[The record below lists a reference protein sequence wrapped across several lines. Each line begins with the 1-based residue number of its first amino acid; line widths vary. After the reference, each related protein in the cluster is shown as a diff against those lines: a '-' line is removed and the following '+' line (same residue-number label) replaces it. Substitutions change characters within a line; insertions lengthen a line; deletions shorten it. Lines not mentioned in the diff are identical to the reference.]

1 MAGSS
6 KDSSVNP
13 IDSINRDYL
22 PEHVAIIMDGNGRWA
37 KKRNLIRTNGHTE
50 GLKRAKEIAKA
61 ASDLGLK
68 YITFYVFSTENWK
81 RTEQEVGFLMNLI
94 HTYLLSEFSFCK
106 ENGIRVRLLGDRTGL
121 PENVR
126 KDIDQIERDTENF
139 KDKLTICLAINYG
152 GRDEII
158 RSVKKLVDSGVSS
171 EEISE
176 KTIVK
181 NFDVPEIPDVDLLIR
196 TGGEKRLSNFL
207 MWHSAYAELLFT
219 DTLWPDYFKDE
230 FYSNIAEFQKRT
242 RRFGAVPV

>member
-1 MAGSS
+1 MEKSLENDFLASI
-6 KDSSVNP
+6 N
-13 IDSINRDYL
+13 IDSL

-37 KKRNLIRTNGHTE
+37 KNRNMIRTNGHTE

-94 HTYLLSEFSFCK
+94 HTYLLSEFAFCK

-121 PENVR
+121 PKNVQA
-126 KDIDQIERDTENF
+126 DLNQIEKDTESF
-139 KDKLTICLAINYG
+139 TDKLTICLAINYG

-158 RSVKKLVDSGVSS
+158 RGVKKLMNAGVSS
-171 EEISE
+171 ENLSE
-176 KTIVK
+176 KSISGS
-181 NFDVPEIPDVDLLIR
+181 FDFPELPDVDLLIR

-207 MWHSAYAELLFT
+207 MWHSAYAELLFK
-219 DTLWPDYFKDE
+219 DTLWPDYHKEE
-230 FYSNIAEFQKRT
+230 FFGDILEFQKRT